1 MRRGL
6 WIVPNMVNRRGRKSS
21 LIRLEICEDPTL
33 HRFESLSE
41 ALSTN
46 VGVIARLIRAGEQ
59 NREENETLPEQQ
71 PETTS
76 VIEEV

>member
-1 MRRGL
+1 MS
-6 WIVPNMVNRRGRKSS
+6 NRRGRKSS
-21 LIRLEICEDPTL
+21 FIRLEICEDSAL
-33 HRFESLSE
+33 HRFDSLAE

-59 NREENETLPEQQ
+59 QVQENEGLPEQQ
-71 PETTS
+71 PEITS